1 MPEIFGW
8 GSLPGAAPPC
18 GSAPEESGE
27 VSRPPAPAKS
37 PHRAEFSTFC
47 GSCCGKEKHSSGM
60 PPIRAEQKNPRHS
73 RASAGDFRMRE
84 VCPVQC
90 APLRRCARNKRGDK
104 PDQLTPSAAGWHC
117 EEESRASKKPQR
129 ADFSTLCGPPGGKQR
144 ARRGQKK
151 PAVPVEQP
159 VLNRQTQALWLAASM
174 ASIIAARTPASS
186 MARMPR
192 MVVPPGEQT
201 LSLSAPGCRP
211 LSSSILPAPITVW
224 AASS

>member
-1 MPEIFGW
+1 MGESFPPFAAAAVERGSVSPACRLSKRNRKIPSIPERVPGIFGW
-8 GSLPGAAPPC
+8 GKFA
-18 GSAPEESGE
+18 
-27 VSRPPAPAKS
+27 R
-37 PHRAEFSTFC
+37 
-47 GSCCGKEKHSSGM
+47 CC
-60 PPIRAEQKNPRHS
+60 
-73 RASAGDFRMRE
+73 AS
-84 VCPVQC
+84 
-90 APLRRCARNKRGDK
+90 LRRCAGRERVGQAGPAD
-104 PDQLTPSAAGWHC
+104 PSAAGWHC

-129 ADFSTLCGPPGGKQR
+129 TDFSTLCEPPGGKQR
-144 ARRGQKK
+144 APRGQKK

>member
-1 MPEIFGW
+1 M
-8 GSLPGAAPPC
+8 
-18 GSAPEESGE
+18 
-27 VSRPPAPAKS
+27 SRPPAPGKS
-37 PHRAEFSTFC
+37 PHRGEFSTFC
-47 GSCCGKEKHSSGM
+47 GSCCGKRKWLSGM
-60 PPIRAEQKNPRHS
+60 PPIKAEQKTPRHS
-73 RASAGDFRMRE
+73 RVSAGDFQMGA
-84 VCPVQC
+84 VCPVRC
-90 APLRRCARNKRGDK
+90 APLRQCAGSKRVGQAGPAD
-104 PDQLTPSAAGWHC
+104 PSAAGWHG
-117 EEESRASKKPQR
+117 EEESRVCKKPQR

-144 ARRGQKK
+144 APRGQKK

>member
-1 MPEIFGW
+1 M
-8 GSLPGAAPPC
+8 
-18 GSAPEESGE
+18 
-27 VSRPPAPAKS
+27 SRPPAPGKS
-37 PHRAEFSTFC
+37 PHGVEFSTFC
-47 GSCCGKEKHSSGM
+47 GSCCGKWKCLSGM
-60 PPIRAEQKNPRHS
+60 ASIRAEQKNPRHS
-73 RASAGDFRMRE
+73 RASAGDFSMGQFAR
-84 VCPVQC
+84 CCASLQQC
-90 APLRRCARNKRGDK
+90 AGRERVGQARSAD
-104 PDQLTPSAAGWHC
+104 PSAVGWHR
-117 EEESRASKKPQR
+117 EGESRASKKPQR
-129 ADFSTLCGPPGGKQR
+129 TDFSTLCGPPGGKQR
-144 ARRGQKK
+144 APRGQKK

>member
-1 MPEIFGW
+1 MWKLEVPLRYGLHQSGAENSPAFQSEYRGFSDG
-8 GSLPGAAPPC
+8 GSLPGAVRPLAAVRPKRA
-18 GSAPEESGE
+18 GRQARSA
-27 VSRPPAPAKS
+27 
-37 PHRAEFSTFC
+37 
-47 GSCCGKEKHSSGM
+47 
-60 PPIRAEQKNPRHS
+60 
-73 RASAGDFRMRE
+73 D
-84 VCPVQC
+84 
-90 APLRRCARNKRGDK
+90 
-104 PDQLTPSAAGWHC
+104 PSAVGWHC

>member
-1 MPEIFGW
+1 MDKKSLAFQSECRGFSDG
-8 GSLPGAAPPC
+8 GSLPGAVRSLAAVLHKRV
-18 GSAPEESGE
+18 GQAG
-27 VSRPPAPAKS
+27 PA
-37 PHRAEFSTFC
+37 
-47 GSCCGKEKHSSGM
+47 
-60 PPIRAEQKNPRHS
+60 
-73 RASAGDFRMRE
+73 D
-84 VCPVQC
+84 
-90 APLRRCARNKRGDK
+90 
-104 PDQLTPSAAGWHC
+104 PSAAGWNC
-117 EEESRASKKPQR
+117 DGRAGCVKSRSVQTFPHFAGLPVENR
-129 ADFSTLCGPPGGKQR
+129 GRPGDR
-144 ARRGQKK
+144 KK

>member
-1 MPEIFGW
+1 MSSRHGLHQ
-8 GSLPGAAPPC
+8 SGA
-18 GSAPEESGE
+18 E
-27 VSRPPAPAKS
+27 KS
-37 PHRAEFSTFC
+37 PAFQSECRGFSD
-47 GSCCGKEKHSSGM
+47 G
-60 PPIRAEQKNPRHS
+60 A
-73 RASAGDFRMRE
+73 

-90 APLRRCARNKRGDK
+90 APLRRCAGSKRVGQAGPAD
-104 PDQLTPSAAGWHC
+104 PSAVGWHR
-117 EEESRASKKPQR
+117 EGESRVCKKPQR
-129 ADFSTLCGPPGGKQR
+129 ADFSTLCRSPGGKQR
-144 ARRGQKK
+144 APRGQKK
-151 PAVPVEQP
+151 TAVPVEQP
-159 VLNRQTQALWLAASM
+159 VLNRRTQALWLAASM

>member
-1 MPEIFGW
+1 MDK
-8 GSLPGAAPPC
+8 
-18 GSAPEESGE
+18 
-27 VSRPPAPAKS
+27 KS
-37 PHRAEFSTFC
+37 PAFQSECRGFSD
-47 GSCCGKEKHSSGM
+47 G
-60 PPIRAEQKNPRHS
+60 A
-73 RASAGDFRMRE
+73 
-84 VCPVQC
+84 VCPV
-90 APLRRCARNKRGDK
+90 LRALAAVLHKRVGQAGPAD
-104 PDQLTPSAAGWHC
+104 PSAVGWHRDG
-117 EEESRASKKPQR
+117 ESRASKKPQR

-144 ARRGQKK
+144 APRGQKK

>member
-1 MPEIFGW
+1 MD
-8 GSLPGAAPPC
+8 
-18 GSAPEESGE
+18 
-27 VSRPPAPAKS
+27 
-37 PHRAEFSTFC
+37 
-47 GSCCGKEKHSSGM
+47 
-60 PPIRAEQKNPRHS
+60 KNPRHS
-73 RASAGDFRMRE
+73 RASAGDFRMGRFARRG
-84 VCPVQC
+84 
-90 APLRRCARNKRGDK
+90 APLRQCAGREWRDKARLPAPGKSPNRGEFSTFCGSCCGKRKWLSGMPPIK
-104 PDQLTPSAAGWHC
+104 ADQLTPVLSAGTVRGRAGC
-117 EEESRASKKPQR
+117 VKSRSVQTFPHFAGLPVENRGR
-129 ADFSTLCGPPGGKQR
+129 AGDR
-144 ARRGQKK
+144 EK

>member
-1 MPEIFGW
+1 MD
-8 GSLPGAAPPC
+8 
-18 GSAPEESGE
+18 
-27 VSRPPAPAKS
+27 
-37 PHRAEFSTFC
+37 
-47 GSCCGKEKHSSGM
+47 
-60 PPIRAEQKNPRHS
+60 KNPRHS
-73 RASAGDFRMRE
+73 RASAGDFQMRA
-84 VCPVQC
+84 VCPV
-90 APLRRCARNKRGDK
+90 LRLLAAVRPKRAGRQAGPAD
-104 PDQLTPSAAGWHC
+104 PSAVGWHC
-117 EEESRASKKPQR
+117 EGESRASKKPQR
-129 ADFSTLCGPPGGKQR
+129 ADFSTLCRPPGGKQR
-144 ARRGQKK
+144 APRGQKK

>member
-1 MPEIFGW
+1 MPTI
-8 GSLPGAAPPC
+8 
-18 GSAPEESGE
+18 
-27 VSRPPAPAKS
+27 K
-37 PHRAEFSTFC
+37 
-47 GSCCGKEKHSSGM
+47 
-60 PPIRAEQKNPRHS
+60 AEQKNPRHS
-73 RASAGDFRMRE
+73 RVSAGDFSMEQFAR
-84 VCPVQC
+84 CSAFPC
-90 APLRRCARNKRGDK
+90 GGAPEGSGSGK
-104 PDQLTPSAAGWHC
+104 PDQLTPVLSAGTVMGRAGC
-117 EEESRASKKPQR
+117 VKSRSVQTFPH
-129 ADFSTLCGPPGGKQR
+129 FTGLPVEN
-144 ARRGQKK
+144 RGRTGDRKK

>member
-1 MPEIFGW
+1 MWKGEAPLQHGLHQ
-8 GSLPGAAPPC
+8 SGA
-18 GSAPEESGE
+18 E
-27 VSRPPAPAKS
+27 KS
-37 PHRAEFSTFC
+37 PAFQCECRGFFDGA
-47 GSCCGKEKHSSGM
+47 
-60 PPIRAEQKNPRHS
+60 
-73 RASAGDFRMRE
+73 

-90 APLRRCARNKRGDK
+90 AGSKRVGQAGPAD
-104 PDQLTPSAAGWHC
+104 PSAAGWHC
-117 EEESRASKKPQR
+117 DGESRACKKPQR
-129 ADFSTLCGPPGGKQR
+129 ADFSTLCRPPGGKQR
-144 ARRGQKK
+144 APRGQKK

>member
-1 MPEIFGW
+1 M
-8 GSLPGAAPPC
+8 
-18 GSAPEESGE
+18 
-27 VSRPPAPAKS
+27 SRPPVPGKS
-37 PHRAEFSTFC
+37 PYRESFPPSAAVAVERESTP
-47 GSCCGKEKHSSGM
+47 SSM
-60 PPIRAEQKNPRHS
+60 PLIRAEQKTPRHS
-73 RASAGDFRMRE
+73 RVSAGEFSMGA

-90 APLRRCARNKRGDK
+90 ASLRRCAGSKRVGQAGPAD
-104 PDQLTPSAAGWHC
+104 PSAVGWHC
-117 EEESRASKKPQR
+117 EEESRVCKKPQR

-144 ARRGQKK
+144 APRGQKK

>member
-1 MPEIFGW
+1 MW
-8 GSLPGAAPPC
+8 K
-18 GSAPEESGE
+18 GE
-27 VSRPPAPAKS
+27 VPLRYGPHQSGTENSPAFQS
-37 PHRAEFSTFC
+37 ECRGFSD
-47 GSCCGKEKHSSGM
+47 G
-60 PPIRAEQKNPRHS
+60 A
-73 RASAGDFRMRE
+73 

-90 APLRRCARNKRGDK
+90 ASLRQYAGSERVRQAGPAD
-104 PDQLTPSAAGWHC
+104 PSAVGWHC
-117 EEESRASKKPQR
+117 DGESRACKKPQR
-129 ADFSTLCGPPGGKQR
+129 ADFSTLCGSPGGKQR
-144 ARRGQKK
+144 APRGQKK

-211 LSSSILPAPITVW
+211 LSSSILPAPLTVW

>member
-1 MPEIFGW
+1 MDK
-8 GSLPGAAPPC
+8 
-18 GSAPEESGE
+18 
-27 VSRPPAPAKS
+27 KS
-37 PHRAEFSTFC
+37 PAFALECRGFFDGGQFARC
-47 GSCCGKEKHSSGM
+47 GASLRQCSG
-60 PPIRAEQKNPRHS
+60 
-73 RASAGDFRMRE
+73 
-84 VCPVQC
+84 
-90 APLRRCARNKRGDK
+90 NKRGDK
-104 PDQLTPSAAGWHC
+104 PDQLTPVLSAGTVRGRAGC
-117 EEESRASKKPQR
+117 VKSRSVQTFPHFAGRLVENRGR
-129 ADFSTLCGPPGGKQR
+129 AGDRKT
-144 ARRGQKK
+144 
-151 PAVPVEQP
+151 AVPVEQP

>member
-1 MPEIFGW
+1 MEKIPGIPERVPGIFGW
-8 GSLPGAAPPC
+8 GGLPGAVRPLAAVRPKRA
-18 GSAPEESGE
+18 GRQARSA
-27 VSRPPAPAKS
+27 
-37 PHRAEFSTFC
+37 
-47 GSCCGKEKHSSGM
+47 
-60 PPIRAEQKNPRHS
+60 
-73 RASAGDFRMRE
+73 D
-84 VCPVQC
+84 
-90 APLRRCARNKRGDK
+90 
-104 PDQLTPSAAGWHC
+104 PSAVGWHC
-117 EEESRASKKPQR
+117 EEESRASKKPQC

-144 ARRGQKK
+144 APRGQKK

>member
-1 MPEIFGW
+1 MWKSEVALRYGLHQSGTEKFPAFQSECQGFSDG
-8 GSLPGAAPPC
+8 GSLPGAVRPLAAVRPKRA
-18 GSAPEESGE
+18 GRQARSA
-27 VSRPPAPAKS
+27 
-37 PHRAEFSTFC
+37 
-47 GSCCGKEKHSSGM
+47 
-60 PPIRAEQKNPRHS
+60 
-73 RASAGDFRMRE
+73 D
-84 VCPVQC
+84 
-90 APLRRCARNKRGDK
+90 
-104 PDQLTPSAAGWHC
+104 PSAAGWHC
-117 EEESRASKKPQR
+117 EEESRVCKKPQR
-129 ADFSTLCGPPGGKQR
+129 TDFSTLCGPPGGKQR
-144 ARRGQKK
+144 APRGQKK

>member
-1 MPEIFGW
+1 MWKVEVPLRHGLHQSGAEKSPAFQSECRGFSDE
-8 GSLPGAAPPC
+8 GGLPGAVRSLAAVRRQQRI
-18 GSAPEESGE
+18 GQAG
-27 VSRPPAPAKS
+27 PA
-37 PHRAEFSTFC
+37 
-47 GSCCGKEKHSSGM
+47 
-60 PPIRAEQKNPRHS
+60 
-73 RASAGDFRMRE
+73 D
-84 VCPVQC
+84 
-90 APLRRCARNKRGDK
+90 
-104 PDQLTPSAAGWHC
+104 PSAVGWHC
-117 EEESRASKKPQR
+117 EGESRVCKKPQR
-129 ADFSTLCGPPGGKQR
+129 ADFSTLCRSPGGKQR
-144 ARRGQKK
+144 APRGQKK

>member
-1 MPEIFGW
+1 MGRFARCCASLRRSA
-8 GSLPGAAPPC
+8 GSKRV
-18 GSAPEESGE
+18 GE
-27 VSRPPAPAKS
+27 QTACARQKPVQG
-37 PHRAEFSTFC
+37 EFSTFC
-47 GSCCGKEKHSSGM
+47 VSCCGKRKWLSGM
-60 PPIRAEQKNPRHS
+60 VSIRAEQKNPRHS
-73 RASAGDFRMRE
+73 RASAGDFSMGQFAWCR
-84 VCPVQC
+84 
-90 APLRRCARNKRGDK
+90 APPCGGAPQAGRQAG
-104 PDQLTPSAAGWHC
+104 PAEPSAAGWHR
-117 EEESRASKKPQR
+117 EGESRVCKKPQR

>member
-1 MPEIFGW
+1 M
-8 GSLPGAAPPC
+8 
-18 GSAPEESGE
+18 
-27 VSRPPAPAKS
+27 VS
-37 PHRAEFSTFC
+37 
-47 GSCCGKEKHSSGM
+47 
-60 PPIRAEQKNPRHS
+60 IRAEQKNPRHS
-73 RASAGDFRMRE
+73 RASAGDFPMGA
-84 VCPVQC
+84 VCPVRCASLRQC
-90 APLRRCARNKRGDK
+90 AGSKRVGQAGPAD
-104 PDQLTPSAAGWHC
+104 PSAVGWHC
-117 EEESRASKKPQR
+117 EEESRVCKKPQR

-144 ARRGQKK
+144 APRGQKK

>member
-1 MPEIFGW
+1 MASI
-8 GSLPGAAPPC
+8 
-18 GSAPEESGE
+18 
-27 VSRPPAPAKS
+27 
-37 PHRAEFSTFC
+37 
-47 GSCCGKEKHSSGM
+47 KE
-60 PPIRAEQKNPRHS
+60 EQKTPGIPERVP
-73 RASAGDFRMRE
+73 GIFRWGRF
-84 VCPVQC
+84 
-90 APLRRCARNKRGDK
+90 ARRCASLRQCAGSKRVGQAGPAD
-104 PDQLTPSAAGWHC
+104 PSAVGWHRDG
-117 EEESRASKKPQR
+117 ESRVCKKSQR
-129 ADFSTLCGPPGGKQR
+129 ADFSTLCGPSGGKQR

>member
-1 MPEIFGW
+1 M
-8 GSLPGAAPPC
+8 PGAAPPC
-18 GSAPEESGE
+18 SSALEASGS
-27 VSRPPAPAKS
+27 VSRPPAPGKS
-37 PHRAEFSTFC
+37 PYRESFPPSAAVDVERGSVFPAWSPSERNRKIPGIPERVPGSFRWGRFARCGVPPC
-47 GSCCGKEKHSSGM
+47 GSALGASG
-60 PPIRAEQKNPRHS
+60 S
-73 RASAGDFRMRE
+73 G
-84 VCPVQC
+84 
-90 APLRRCARNKRGDK
+90 K
-104 PDQLTPSAAGWHC
+104 PDQLNPVLPAGTVRRRAGC
-117 EEESRASKKPQR
+117 VKSRGVQTFPHFAGRPVENRGR
-129 ADFSTLCGPPGGKQR
+129 AGDR
-144 ARRGQKK
+144 EK

>member
-1 MPEIFGW
+1 MDKKSPAFQCECRGFSDE
-8 GSLPGAAPPC
+8 GSLPGAVRLLATVLHKWV
-18 GSAPEESGE
+18 GQAG
-27 VSRPPAPAKS
+27 PA
-37 PHRAEFSTFC
+37 
-47 GSCCGKEKHSSGM
+47 
-60 PPIRAEQKNPRHS
+60 
-73 RASAGDFRMRE
+73 D
-84 VCPVQC
+84 
-90 APLRRCARNKRGDK
+90 
-104 PDQLTPSAAGWHC
+104 PSAAGWHC

-129 ADFSTLCGPPGGKQR
+129 TDFSTLCEPPGGKQR
-144 ARRGQKK
+144 APRGQKK

>member
-1 MPEIFGW
+1 
-8 GSLPGAAPPC
+8 
-18 GSAPEESGE
+18 
-27 VSRPPAPAKS
+27 
-37 PHRAEFSTFC
+37 
-47 GSCCGKEKHSSGM
+47 M
-60 PPIRAEQKNPRHS
+60 PPIKAEQKNPRHS
-73 RASAGDFRMRE
+73 RASAGDFPMGRF
-84 VCPVQC
+84 
-90 APLRRCARNKRGDK
+90 ARCGVPPCGGALGASGSGK
-104 PDQLTPSAAGWHC
+104 PDQLNPVLPAGTVMGRAGC
-117 EEESRASKKPQR
+117 VKSRSVQTFPHFAGRPVENR
-129 ADFSTLCGPPGGKQR
+129 GRPGDR
-144 ARRGQKK
+144 KK

>member
-1 MPEIFGW
+1 M
-8 GSLPGAAPPC
+8 
-18 GSAPEESGE
+18 
-27 VSRPPAPAKS
+27 SRPPAPGKS
-37 PHRAEFSTFC
+37 PYRAEFSTFC
-47 GSCCGKEKHSSGM
+47 GSCCGKGKHSSGM

-73 RASAGDFRMRE
+73 RASAGDFQMGA
-84 VCPVQC
+84 VCPVLRPLQWC
-90 APLRRCARNKRGDK
+90 AGNERVGQAGPAD
-104 PDQLTPSAAGWHC
+104 PSAVGWHC
-117 EEESRASKKPQR
+117 EGESRASKKPQR

-144 ARRGQKK
+144 RPGDRKK

-211 LSSSILPAPITVW
+211 LSSSILPAPITVR

>member
-1 MPEIFGW
+1 MW
-8 GSLPGAAPPC
+8 KS
-18 GSAPEESGE
+18 E
-27 VSRPPAPAKS
+27 VSLRYGPHQSGTERSPAFQCEC
-37 PHRAEFSTFC
+37 RGFSD
-47 GSCCGKEKHSSGM
+47 G
-60 PPIRAEQKNPRHS
+60 A
-73 RASAGDFRMRE
+73 
-84 VCPVQC
+84 VCP
-90 APLRRCARNKRGDK
+90 ALRLLAEVRRERVGQAG
-104 PDQLTPSAAGWHC
+104 LAEPSAVGWHC
-117 EEESRASKKPQR
+117 EEESRVCKKPQR

-144 ARRGQKK
+144 APRGQKK

>member
-1 MPEIFGW
+1 MQCA
-8 GSLPGAAPPC
+8 SLRQCSGNKRVGEQTACARQKPVQGRVFHLLRQLMWKVEVPLRHGLHQSGA
-18 GSAPEESGE
+18 E
-27 VSRPPAPAKS
+27 KS
-37 PHRAEFSTFC
+37 PAFQSECRDFSMGQFAR
-47 GSCCGKEKHSSGM
+47 CC
-60 PPIRAEQKNPRHS
+60 
-73 RASAGDFRMRE
+73 ASLQ
-84 VCPVQC
+84 QC
-90 APLRRCARNKRGDK
+90 AGRERVGQAGPAD
-104 PDQLTPSAAGWHC
+104 PSAVGWHC
-117 EEESRASKKPQR
+117 EGESRASKKPQR
-129 ADFSTLCGPPGGKQR
+129 TDFSTLCGPPGGKQR
-144 ARRGQKK
+144 APRGQKK

>member
-1 MPEIFGW
+1 MT
-8 GSLPGAAPPC
+8 PGTAAVN
-18 GSAPEESGE
+18 G
-27 VSRPPAPAKS
+27 
-37 PHRAEFSTFC
+37 
-47 GSCCGKEKHSSGM
+47 
-60 PPIRAEQKNPRHS
+60 KNPRHS
-73 RASAGDFRMRE
+73 RASAGDFQMRA
-84 VCPVQC
+84 VCPARCVPLRQC
-90 APLRRCARNKRGDK
+90 AGSKWVRQAGPAD
-104 PDQLTPSAAGWHC
+104 PSAAGWHC

>member
-1 MPEIFGW
+1 MPGIFRW
-8 GSLPGAAPPC
+8 SSLPGAVRPC
-18 GSAPEESGE
+18 SSAPGVSGS
-27 VSRPPAPAKS
+27 VSRPPAPGKS
-37 PHRAEFSTFC
+37 PHRGEFSTFC
-47 GSCCGKEKHSSGM
+47 GSCCGKWKYPSGM
-60 PPIRAEQKNPRHS
+60 VSIKAEQKNPRHS
-73 RASAGDFRMRE
+73 RASAGDFSMG
-84 VCPVQC
+84 QF
-90 APLRRCARNKRGDK
+90 ARC
-104 PDQLTPSAAGWHC
+104 TVGWHC
-117 EEESRASKKPQR
+117 EEESRVCKEPQR

>member
-1 MPEIFGW
+1 
-8 GSLPGAAPPC
+8 
-18 GSAPEESGE
+18 
-27 VSRPPAPAKS
+27 
-37 PHRAEFSTFC
+37 
-47 GSCCGKEKHSSGM
+47 M

-73 RASAGDFRMRE
+73 SASAGDFLMGA

-90 APLRRCARNKRGDK
+90 ALAAVRRQQRIGPARSAD
-104 PDQLTPSAAGWHC
+104 PSAVGWHR
-117 EEESRASKKPQR
+117 EGESRVCKKPQR
-129 ADFSTLCGPPGGKQR
+129 ADFSTLYGPPGGKQR

>member
-1 MPEIFGW
+1 MW
-8 GSLPGAAPPC
+8 
-18 GSAPEESGE
+18 
-27 VSRPPAPAKS
+27 K
-37 PHRAEFSTFC
+37 
-47 GSCCGKEKHSSGM
+47 GK
-60 PPIRAEQKNPRHS
+60 
-73 RASAGDFRMRE
+73 
-84 VCPVQC
+84 
-90 APLRRCARNKRGDK
+90 APLRHVAHQSGTEKSPAFQCECRGFFDGGQFAWCGASLRQCAGNKWVRQAGPAD
-104 PDQLTPSAAGWHC
+104 PSAVGWHC
-117 EEESRASKKPQR
+117 DGESRACKKPQC

-144 ARRGQKK
+144 APRGQKK

>member
-1 MPEIFGW
+1 MASI
-8 GSLPGAAPPC
+8 
-18 GSAPEESGE
+18 
-27 VSRPPAPAKS
+27 
-37 PHRAEFSTFC
+37 
-47 GSCCGKEKHSSGM
+47 KE
-60 PPIRAEQKNPRHS
+60 EQKTPGIPERVPGIF
-73 RASAGDFRMRE
+73 RWGRFARCCASLR
-84 VCPVQC
+84 QC
-90 APLRRCARNKRGDK
+90 AGSKRVGQAGPAD
-104 PDQLTPSAAGWHC
+104 PSAVGWHC
-117 EEESRASKKPQR
+117 EGESRASKKPQR
-129 ADFSTLCGPPGGKQR
+129 ADFSTLCGPSGGKQR
-144 ARRGQKK
+144 APRGQKK

>member
-1 MPEIFGW
+1 M
-8 GSLPGAAPPC
+8 S
-18 GSAPEESGE
+18 
-27 VSRPPAPAKS
+27 
-37 PHRAEFSTFC
+37 
-47 GSCCGKEKHSSGM
+47 
-60 PPIRAEQKNPRHS
+60 PIRAEQKNPRHS
-73 RASAGDFRMRE
+73 KVSAGDFRMGRF
-84 VCPVQC
+84 
-90 APLRRCARNKRGDK
+90 ARRCASLRQCAGSKRVGQAGPAD
-104 PDQLTPSAAGWHC
+104 PSAVGWHC
-117 EEESRASKKPQR
+117 DGESRVCKKPQR

-144 ARRGQKK
+144 APRGQKK
-151 PAVPVEQP
+151 PAVPLEQP
-159 VLNRQTQALWLAASM
+159 VLSRQTQALWLAASM

>member
-1 MPEIFGW
+1 MPGIFGW

-18 GSAPEESGE
+18 SSAPETSGS
-27 VSRPPAPAKS
+27 VSRPPAPAKI
-37 PHRAEFSTFC
+37 PYRGEFSTFC
-47 GSCCGKEKHSSGM
+47 GSCCGKRKWLSGM
-60 PPIRAEQKNPRHS
+60 PPIKAEQKNPRHS
-73 RASAGDFRMRE
+73 RASAGDFSMGQFAR
-84 VCPVQC
+84 CCASLQQC
-90 APLRRCARNKRGDK
+90 AGRERVGQARSAD
-104 PDQLTPSAAGWHC
+104 PSAVGWHC
-117 EEESRASKKPQR
+117 EGESRASKKPQR
-129 ADFSTLCGPPGGKQR
+129 TDFSTLCGPPGGKQR
-144 ARRGQKK
+144 APRGQKK

>member
-1 MPEIFGW
+1 MWKVEVPLRHGLHQSGAEKSPAFQSECRGFLD
-8 GSLPGAAPPC
+8 GGGLPGAVRPC
-18 GSAPEESGE
+18 GGALGASG
-27 VSRPPAPAKS
+27 
-37 PHRAEFSTFC
+37 
-47 GSCCGKEKHSSGM
+47 SG
-60 PPIRAEQKNPRHS
+60 
-73 RASAGDFRMRE
+73 
-84 VCPVQC
+84 
-90 APLRRCARNKRGDK
+90 K
-104 PDQLTPSAAGWHC
+104 PDQLTPVLSAGTVRGRAGC
-117 EEESRASKKPQR
+117 VKSRSVQTFPHFAGLPVENR
-129 ADFSTLCGPPGGKQR
+129 GRPGDR
-144 ARRGQKK
+144 EK

>member
-1 MPEIFGW
+1 MGQFARC
-8 GSLPGAAPPC
+8 GALPC

-27 VSRPPAPAKS
+27 VSRPPAPGKS
-37 PHRAEFSTFC
+37 PHRGEFSTFC
-47 GSCCGKEKHSSGM
+47 FSCCGKGKCPSGM
-60 PPIRAEQKNPRHS
+60 VPIRAEQKNPRHS
-73 RASAGDFRMRE
+73 RTSAGDFPMERFAW
-84 VCPVQC
+84 CGASLQQC
-90 APLRRCARNKRGDK
+90 AGNKRGDK
-104 PDQLTPSAAGWHC
+104 PDQLTPVLSVGTVRRRAGC
-117 EEESRASKKPQR
+117 VKKPQR

-144 ARRGQKK
+144 APRGQKK